1 MHDPTRR
8 ARAVG
13 SFGDRPNGKIGA
25 LRQFS
30 AIVATLP
37 HNFLKSGVKRSVYY
51 VRGVP
56 SREKK
61 GRGNVMITFQRQ
73 RDERTRT
80 PKTRQALSHD
90 LLNGLSPQE
99 FDDEARALA
108 DADAMTP
115 AVRARMKAQLIERL
129 KTPVDQPSWGPD
141 WVRQGERVAA
151 QNRKGKGAVAKLLS
165 FGGKKKDEDEAPPGP
180 LNEEEADDAAIISR
194 NMEKSRQVS
203 HYKPLYAVAVAL
215 ALSIMLIAMFVDY
228 HIIREVW
235 TRALANEFMVVPPA
249 LQSSVV
255 FKSLQVIFAVLIVHF
270 MLKIT
275 GAYGRN
281 TMIAAAF
288 VMAVVMIG
296 GLGYLVAYNNMAG
309 GTSTTMEQRQAQ
321 PTNSI
326 DALFAPTGGVQSA
339 ALTRP
344 APQAA
349 TANTAEGFSLGLPK
363 LSQTSLADADS
374 WFWLA
379 FASVIFFIVTTVA
392 ALYMQIVENNVRNFH
407 IAHDYKHRQKQFAQ
421 LHLLELADRKG
432 A

>member
-1 MHDPTRR
+1 MIATTTPR
-8 ARAVG
+8 A
-13 SFGDRPNGKIGA
+13 
-25 LRQFS
+25 
-30 AIVATLP
+30 
-37 HNFLKSGVKRSVYY
+37 
-51 VRGVP
+51 
-56 SREKK
+56 EKA
-61 GRGNVMITFQRQ
+61 
-73 RDERTRT
+73 ET
-80 PKTRQALSHD
+80 PRKRQALSHD
-90 LLNGLSPQE
+90 LLHGMSPTE
-99 FDDEARALA
+99 FNDEAKALA

-115 AVRARMKAQLIERL
+115 AVRARMKAQLVERL

-151 QNRKGKGAVAKLLS
+151 QNRKGKGGVGRLLT
-165 FGGKKKDEDEAPPGP
+165 FTARKKDEDEAPQGP
-180 LNEEEADDAAIISR
+180 LSEEEADDAAVISR

-203 HYKPLYAVAVAL
+203 HYKPLYAVAVVVAL
-215 ALSIMLIAMFVDY
+215 AILLVAMFVDY

-249 LQSSVV
+249 LQSSVI

-309 GTSTTMEQRQAQ
+309 ATSTTLEQRRAPSEQ
-321 PTNSI
+321 TNSI
-326 DALFAPTGGVQSA
+326 DALFASNGGVQSA
-339 ALTRP
+339 ALTRQ
-344 APQAA
+344 APPVAG
-349 TANTAEGFSLGLPK
+349 TTEGVSLGLPK
-363 LSQTSLADADS
+363 LSQSSLADADS

-407 IAHDYKHRQKQFAQ
+407 IADDYKHRRKQFAQ
-421 LHLLELADRKG
+421 LHLLELADRKS